1 MDSFKRYDNALNDS
15 CDLSF
20 SPLIEDKS
28 EVSLTYKNI
37 SSISGNKI
45 VRDYPAKL
53 EISDPITGDLV
64 SKTQSEIEKCENLCG
79 SEKIETTNDVNEDDA
94 PTVSSNYDHTF
105 DLNHENPSYCNS
117 SMTSECNVFMGD
129 NLEYNDTTIQGE
141 DSKDGEKTIKEEF
154 LIDNRYTNSLS
165 KDFGGIDRADENIR
179 VKYSGEKFVNS
190 GISLNSINIE
200 DNDDKVVDN
209 YIEEEI
215 KNKETRLERNI
226 TSCIENPPR
235 DIKELDIENKI
246 ELNIESNDYYTDNN
260 KSYLKDAIDLL
271 KCTGENMKHML
282 NVEEDNI
289 ERTMTEIK
297 EMDKIIKN
305 LLYTNNDEQH
315 DSVEER
321 MVKSLSA
328 ELENDPDDVMR
339 KIMEN
344 CSNVFPDFQ
353 QHLSIRENSTL
364 NFEESSSEYMIQNF
378 QENKLFS
385 HYRDISDTAI
395 EKEDILKTI
404 KEAEKI
410 LTDPYPDINLEKL
423 AEITCSDRSRSHI
436 EIHETLE
443 KIADE
448 KRKIE
453 DRKKDSLETLSKK
466 FEQIDKFIADRY
478 DISYTSD
485 KDPREFK
492 IPEDF
497 ANDSDSLDD
506 FQDDRENVVVPLTKA
521 EIIEN
526 LKIEELE
533 KELANEMEEH
543 KKLMDEYQKIIA
555 TNLEEIQQAT
565 LESEAKQIYNEKTDE
580 EIANQSKNDENKSDE
595 LNQMSVMMSDT
606 TTIKIDS
613 ESDDSFSENLKEPE
627 RTYIKGKVY
636 DFDEKKHGIRMTEEL
651 IRKHCKEQ
659 KLYQTPHLNDVLYLH
674 YKGFSFIENLEKY
687 TGLKCLWLE
696 SNGIREIANLENQ
709 SELKCLFLHH
719 NLISKIENLDHLTK
733 LDTLNLS
740 HNTIRRIENLDS
752 LKFLNNLNL
761 SHNYLRETADIEHL
775 RLLQALSIL
784 DISHNKINTC
794 DVVDVSR

>member
-1 MDSFKRYDNALNDS
+1 MCNIFNNIIVAYVIKKIDIKRFDFIS
-15 CDLSF
+15 CQIMRLSMKEINKF
-20 SPLIEDKS
+20 IFA
-28 EVSLTYKNI
+28 
-37 SSISGNKI
+37 KI

-79 SEKIETTNDVNEDDA
+79 SEKIETTNDVNEDDT

-141 DSKDGEKTIKEEF
+141 DSKDSEKTIKEEF
-154 LIDNRYTNSLS
+154 LVDNRYTNSLS
-165 KDFGGIDRADENIR
+165 KDFDRADENIR
-179 VKYSGEKFVNS
+179 VKYSEEKFVNS
-190 GISLNSINIE
+190 GISLNSINVE
-200 DNDDKVVDN
+200 DNDDKIVDN
-209 YIEEEI
+209 YIDSRIMTEESVACENIEEEI

-235 DIKELDIENKI
+235 DIKELDIENKT
-246 ELNIESNDYYTDNN
+246 ELNIESNDYYIDNN

-271 KCTGENMKHML
+271 NCTGENMKHTL
-282 NVEEDNI
+282 NVEEDSI

-305 LLYTNNDEQH
+305 LLYTNDDEQH

-328 ELENDPDDVMR
+328 ELESDHEDVMR

-344 CSNVFPDFQ
+344 CSNVSDTDFQ

-364 NFEESSSEYMIQNF
+364 NFEKSSSEYMIKNF

-410 LTDPYPDINLEKL
+410 LTDPYPDMSEASVNENCVRDNLLEKFTKEVNDEECKTINREENNFVENKEMNLENVEIEKVIASNSINSNLQKL
-423 AEITCSDRSRSHI
+423 AEITCSDRPRSHI

-497 ANDSDSLDD
+497 ANDSDNLDD
-506 FQDDRENVVVPLTKA
+506 FQDDRENVEIPLTKA

-555 TNLEEIQQAT
+555 ADLEEIQQAT
-565 LESEAKQIYNEKTDE
+565 LESEAKQIYNDEKTDE
-580 EIANQSKNDENKSDE
+580 ETANQSKNDENKSDE

-613 ESDDSFSENLKEPE
+613 ESDDSFSEDLKKPE

-636 DFDEKKHGIRMTEEL
+636 DFDGKKHGIR
-651 IRKHCKEQ
+651 
-659 KLYQTPHLNDVLYLH
+659 
-674 YKGFSFIENLEKY
+674 
-687 TGLKCLWLE
+687 
-696 SNGIREIANLENQ
+696 
-709 SELKCLFLHH
+709 
-719 NLISKIENLDHLTK
+719 
-733 LDTLNLS
+733 
-740 HNTIRRIENLDS
+740 
-752 LKFLNNLNL
+752 
-761 SHNYLRETADIEHL
+761 
-775 RLLQALSIL
+775 
-784 DISHNKINTC
+784 
-794 DVVDVSR
+794 